1 MKRRLI
7 IIIAIA
13 LLGCQTKPKPTAT
26 TPNLTDALFVEQV
39 LRLEF
44 AEAVSQDIPLV
55 IDQELSVFS
64 KAGVIASAAHLGK
77 EYMEAAR
84 DFLRK
89 NKESNTLDSI
99 GTISLRH
106 SVLTEQ
112 ETKTLFQTEG
122 KDGWKEFYRVY
133 SDSPGII
140 TLSRPGFSRDG
151 TVAMIYLG
159 NQSNWLA
166 GRGGIRV
173 YEKRNGKW
181 TGAGS
186 IGRGYVS

>member
-1 MKRRLI
+1 MKRSLI

-13 LLGCQTKPKPTAT
+13 LLGCQTGPGPIAT
-26 TPNLTDALFVEQV
+26 TPNHTDALFVEQV

-55 IDQELSVFS
+55 IDQELSIFS
-64 KAGVIASAAHLGK
+64 KAGVIASATRLGK
-77 EYMEAAR
+77 DYAEAAR
-84 DFLRK
+84 DLLRK
-89 NKESNTLDSI
+89 NKGSNTLDSI
-99 GTISLRH
+99 GTIPLRH

-112 ETKTLFQTEG
+112 EVKTLFQTEG
-122 KDGWKEFYRVY
+122 KDGWKAFYMIY
-133 SDSPGII
+133 AESPGII
-140 TLSRPGFSRDG
+140 TLSRPGFSKDG